1 MRSENGTLLDRFAS
15 RTGPGTKLTKTGWV
29 ATLLIFRPTE
39 VRRLS
44 LHCVTVC
51 LHKATT
57 LMQDAV
63 NYFQGSIEGLRLV
76 LIFRP
81 TEGRRVSLQSLILQV
96 LLSL

>member
-1 MRSENGTLLDRFAS
+1 M
-15 RTGPGTKLTKTGWV
+15 
-29 ATLLIFRPTE
+29 
-39 VRRLS
+39 
-44 LHCVTVC
+44 H
-51 LHKATT
+51 
-57 LMQDAV
+57 DAV

>member
-1 MRSENGTLLDRFAS
+1 M
-15 RTGPGTKLTKTGWV
+15 
-29 ATLLIFRPTE
+29 
-39 VRRLS
+39 
-44 LHCVTVC
+44 HCVTVC

-57 LMQDAV
+57 LMQDSV